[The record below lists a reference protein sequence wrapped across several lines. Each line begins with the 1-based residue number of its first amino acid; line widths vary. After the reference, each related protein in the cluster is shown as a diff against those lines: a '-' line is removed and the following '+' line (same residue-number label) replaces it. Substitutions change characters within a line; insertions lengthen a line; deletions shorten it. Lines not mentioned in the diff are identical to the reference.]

1 MATIASYI
9 QSFQKGQFEDFDQF
23 YHLTSK
29 QEFFTLK
36 KYIQDEMLIED
47 LMQEVYMKFINK
59 VQDID
64 QQKNSMSYLT
74 TMARNLAIDHL
85 RKTKP
90 VTFDEITVYQA
101 LDEHQVTQDYL
112 WLLNHLKPED
122 KDIVY
127 MHVVESMTFKDIA
140 LIVDMPLGT
149 VLWRYQQA
157 LKTMKEVLSNASKK
171 TT

>member
-1 MATIASYI
+1 
-9 QSFQKGQFEDFDQF
+9 
-23 YHLTSK
+23 
-29 QEFFTLK
+29 
-36 KYIQDEMLIED
+36 
-47 LMQEVYMKFINK
+47 MKFINK